1 MSDDYSMDQFK
12 ATQMFDEIVWHF
24 RANLPLKTNRSMLTS
39 VENSF
44 TGREALD
51 FLLVEV
57 PHILPGK
64 VTTVE
69 KMEKLFMMMMDW
81 KIVAE
86 AFPKKNQKRREFSD
100 ARVYVFAKSLDEL
113 RKPKVRSRRSAS
125 FSGAR
130 NSVKLV
136 QTTSPSATVVRR
148 PKTRLSRRLSR
159 SNGNVDRAGVDN
171 DPRGVENHGFD
182 DRREDENQYKQTKRT
197 RAPKVLNRSLESI
210 CPDHDSDK
218 ENHTEKKEKVYDWLP
233 FFKSRRYHKSH
244 QPTRRSVSLDRNHC
258 MVKAQEDEEEEKE
271 EAVRSKMKIATPPI
285 RESVNEQVFL
295 HPRGPLSTAPARYQN
310 HRTSLVC
317 PNPASLSRGR
327 MYESIMRRSS
337 IVPPTDPPPPVLK
350 DCIVWK
356 TELLEKLVNLY
367 GRPLPGEWAS
377 KVDGYDIRW
386 NTHEIDSNDGVV
398 KSRCSGLQPDYPT
411 TIVNF
416 MDYLGRYPFS
426 SAKKLDL
433 APELNVNRMFGTLVN
448 RLEDLNA
455 PLQLDDCLLLVSFLS
470 KMDGF
475 ASMLETGASHRWSK
489 VMMSSASSIEEAG
502 LMVDGFSRDIPA
514 CGIRASK
521 QRRRALSPFD
531 NRVNLVIQ
539 EEKLY
544 KIREQ
549 WLIEAIQLVLLSL
562 PTSRRRKLH
571 KFVCFIKSI
580 ETNQLFD
587 LADPSNGSS
596 NNREAAI
603 IGLWTGVC
611 GGCRKQQGM
620 LITAVLLANYRTL
633 FAVPEEFVECVQ
645 RLEYAQNDQNED
657 PQYARIN
664 KTRRVRKQPIM
675 EASLSSPAAFKK
687 YSKDSKDITVE
698 KSKKGLFTRLLRK

>member
-1 MSDDYSMDQFK
+1 MGDDYSTEQFK
-12 ATQMFDEIVWHF
+12 ATQIFDEIVWHF
-24 RANLPLKTNRSMLTS
+24 RANLELKTNRSMLTS

-44 TGREALD
+44 TGKEALE

-57 PHILPGK
+57 PRVIPGK
-64 VTTVE
+64 VPTE
-69 KMEKLFMMMMDW
+69 ENMQKLLMMMVDW

-86 AFPKKNQKRREFSD
+86 AFPKKNQKKREFSD
-100 ARVYVFAKSLDEL
+100 TRVYIFTKSLNEL
-113 RKPKVRSRRSAS
+113 KKPKPRSRRSAS

-130 NSVKLV
+130 KCVKV
-136 QTTSPSATVVRR
+136 AQPSSPAATVKRR

-159 SNGNVDRAGVDN
+159 SNGTVDKAGVDS

-182 DRREDENQYKQTKRT
+182 DRKEDENDYKPTK
-197 RAPKVLNRSLESI
+197 RAPKILNRSLESI
-210 CPDHDSDK
+210 CPDQYPQREDLP
-218 ENHTEKKEKVYDWLP
+218 EKKEKVYDWLP

-244 QPTRRSVSLDRNHC
+244 QPSRRSASLDRNHC
-258 MVKAQEDEEEEKE
+258 MVEAEKK
-271 EAVRSKMKIATPPI
+271 EAAKIENKVRTPPI
-285 RESVNEQVFL
+285 RESVNEQVL
-295 HPRGPLSTAPARYQN
+295 MHPKGPMSTAPARYPT
-310 HRTSLVC
+310 HRTSIVC
-317 PNPASLSRGR
+317 TNPALLSRGR
-327 MYESIMRRSS
+327 MYESIVRRPSV
-337 IVPPTDPPPPVLK
+337 VPAEPSPPILK
-350 DCIVWK
+350 DCIIWK
-356 TELLEKLVNLY
+356 TELLAKLEKLY
-367 GRPLPGEWAS
+367 DYPLPTDWAY
-377 KVDGYDIRW
+377 KIDGYDIQW
-386 NTHEIDSNDGVV
+386 NMHEIDSNDGVV
-398 KSRCSGLQPDYPT
+398 KSRCNGLQPDYPT
-411 TIVNF
+411 TIVQF

-426 SAKKLDL
+426 VGQKLDF
-433 APELNVNRMFGTLVN
+433 APERNVNRMFGTLVN

-455 PLQLDDCLLLVSFLS
+455 PLQSEDCSLLVSFLS

-475 ASMLETGASHRWSK
+475 AAMLETGPGRRWSK
-489 VMMSSASSIEEAG
+489 AIISSSASSIEEAG
-502 LMVDGFSRDIPA
+502 LMIDGFSRDIPS

-531 NRVNLVIQ
+531 NRVNLPIQ
-539 EEKLY
+539 DEKSY

-549 WLIEAIQLVLLSL
+549 WLIEAIQLILLSL

-633 FAVPEEFVECVQ
+633 FAVPEEFVERVQ
-645 RLEYAQNDQNED
+645 RLEYAQNDSCETA
-657 PQYARIN
+657 QYGKIN
-664 KTRRVRKQPIM
+664 RSRPIRKQPLM
-675 EASLSSPAAFKK
+675 EVSLSSPPVFKK
-687 YSKDSKDITVE
+687 LLKEPVTE